1 MGGSTCINNC
11 IIAPGCLSAD
21 CFLENISNSDAE
33 ENSGREQ
40 LSGGVNRER
49 VPGPLELRLTLRR

>member
-1 MGGSTCINNC
+1 MYNNC

-21 CFLENISNSDAE
+21 CFLESISSSGVE
-33 ENSGREQ
+33 ENAGREQ

-49 VPGPLELRLTLRR
+49 IPGPFGLHLTLWR